1 MKISY
6 SGEIDHVF
14 EGLVFMIDSMAS
26 ALEARGVIKREEFY
40 SGVRRGSAKLDEGP
54 RDFIV
59 QWTDAMDESLK
70 SGNAPSWDPTVIE
83 GGKSDEDPENA

>member
-14 EGLVFMIDSMAS
+14 EGMVFMIDSMAA
-26 ALEARGVIKREEFY
+26 ALEARGVISREEFY
-40 SGVRRGSAKLDEGP
+40 AGVRRGSAKLDEGP
-54 RDFIV
+54 RDFVV
-59 QWTDAMDESLK
+59 QWVDAMDESLK
-70 SGNAPSWDPTVIE
+70 SGKAPSWDPTVIE

>member
-6 SGEIDHVF
+6 SGEIIHVF
-14 EGLVFMIDSMAS
+14 EGMVFMIDSMAA
-26 ALEARGVIKREEFY
+26 ALEARGVISREEFY
-40 SGVRRGSAKLDEGP
+40 AGVRRESAKLDEGP
-54 RDFIV
+54 RDFV
-59 QWTDAMDESLK
+59 VRWVDAMDEILK